1 MTFKVKRIVE
11 QFIRKKLIDA
21 MKEVDL
27 LFKVMF
33 RNIYYTGSFFD
44 GLRIENPNEFDLN
57 IVLDLKLPKQSFKLV
72 KNELCSAGYVQLQV
86 DNPVRTVSINMPMS
100 DLVPNL
106 MKLLKKSSD
115 HDRYFF
121 MPGAVRKW
129 ITGVVD
135 KALNNLKNLHAIGIL
150 KVSACTP
157 MF

>member
-1 MTFKVKRIVE
+1 MTLKAKRIVE

-44 GLRIENPNEFDLN
+44 GLRIENPNELDLN

-86 DNPVRTVSINMPMS
+86 DSPERTVSMNMPMYG
-100 DLVPNL
+100 LVNKFIYL
-106 MKLLKKSSD
+106 
-115 HDRYFF
+115 
-121 MPGAVRKW
+121 
-129 ITGVVD
+129 
-135 KALNNLKNLHAIGIL
+135 
-150 KVSACTP
+150 
-157 MF
+157 